1 MLLNGKQVATRVEL
15 VWQLEDERR
24 VWIALLS
31 FPVAVDD
38 LLGVL
43 DEILLDVIFASCS
56 STLLQILR
64 SSYTTTFGLPDLSRG
79 DAQTKEVS
87 LSGPVGKRACM
98 RPFSDQ
104 SVTRTYILSEKA
116 LERTCHKGAPHLLQ
130 RV

>member
-24 VWIALLS
+24 VWIALLG

-56 STLLQILR
+56 STLLQIL
-64 SSYTTTFGLPDLSRG
+64 
-79 DAQTKEVS
+79 
-87 LSGPVGKRACM
+87 
-98 RPFSDQ
+98 
-104 SVTRTYILSEKA
+104 
-116 LERTCHKGAPHLLQ
+116 
-130 RV
+130 